1 MKTKQSTI
9 LAAALTITISST
21 SATTIFSHDFNGD
34 SSDLNGATTDLGSGT
49 WASSTVFNQD
59 GSIDPNS
66 GSATLAFTPSSG
78 TVYRLDVSLR
88 EVSGNGNWFAHGF
101 GAGQST
107 ATGSGNRFING
118 QLIGKSWM
126 LFRGNGD
133 GHQAFRGSATSGT
146 ENGSSWSALGTVTGD
161 IDLRIELDT
170 SGGATNWA
178 TTWLAKLPADA
189 SYTEVRS
196 TEILLDE
203 TINSVGLALAGNTV
217 DGTVTSFSLTTIPE
231 PSSLTLLALSAL
243 GLVNRRR
250 K

>member
-1 MKTKQSTI
+1 MEKFDNHVWVAAECAPVRDQSPRSGPKEHPKSPPQKQISSNLNSSHKFMKTKQSTI

-88 EVSGNGNWFAHGF
+88 EVSGNGNWFALGF

-133 GHQAFRGSATSGT
+133 GHQAFRGVQLRALKTDLHGARSELSLATSISVLNST
-146 ENGSSWSALGTVTGD
+146 QAVA
-161 IDLRIELDT
+161 LRI
-170 SGGATNWA
+170 GPQPG
-178 TTWLAKLPADA
+178 
-189 SYTEVRS
+189 
-196 TEILLDE
+196 
-203 TINSVGLALAGNTV
+203 
-217 DGTVTSFSLTTIPE
+217 
-231 PSSLTLLALSAL
+231 
-243 GLVNRRR
+243 
-250 K
+250 